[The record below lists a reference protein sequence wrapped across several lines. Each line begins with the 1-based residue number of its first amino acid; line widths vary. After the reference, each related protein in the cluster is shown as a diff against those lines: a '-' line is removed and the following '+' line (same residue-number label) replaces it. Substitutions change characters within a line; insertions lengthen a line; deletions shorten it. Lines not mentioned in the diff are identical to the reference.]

1 MAKDPKV
8 GELVDDHGL
17 ESLRRRKYETP
28 RKGQAAL
35 ARGATPA
42 CPLVADADGGRRDAE
57 GRRMSLDVARDLA
70 SRAAL
75 EPGLKNGGC

>member
-1 MAKDPKV
+1 MAKHPKV

-17 ESLRRRKYETP
+17 EGLRRRENETP

-35 ARGATPA
+35 PRSTAPAR
-42 CPLVADADGGRRDAE
+42 LLIADAHGGRRDTE
-57 GRRMSLDVARDLA
+57 GRRVSADVALDLG

-75 EPGLKNGGC
+75 EPGFKDSGC